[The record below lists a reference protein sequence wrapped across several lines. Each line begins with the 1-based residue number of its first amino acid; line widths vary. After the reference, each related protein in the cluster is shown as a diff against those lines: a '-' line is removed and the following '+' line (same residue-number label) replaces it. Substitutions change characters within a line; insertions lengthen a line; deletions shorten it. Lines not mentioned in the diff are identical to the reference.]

1 MQDHNSEIFEIQ
13 LSQDDSF
20 NRACDSFDCG
30 IMVLEAFNEVQGH
43 GVLFISTIAEQCNSC
58 LDYWKLRLV

>member
-1 MQDHNSEIFEIQ
+1 MQNHNFEIFEIQ

-43 GVLFISTIAEQCNSC
+43 GVLFISTIAEQCDSC